1 MNRILLLTPD
11 VLLKRKVIR
20 TAKEDSA
27 LIQTAS
33 EPVFAWRLLKEYAFD
48 LVIIDYQLHEES
60 GLSFYKAIRQMG
72 FSLPILMIGE
82 GAFDEFMLKDL
93 SPDHY
98 DYLLKPFSSKE
109 LQRKCHELTILNRYS
124 SKLLEIGC

>member
-11 VLLKRKVIR
+11 VLLKRKVVR

-33 EPVFAWRLLKEYAFD
+33 ESGFAWRLLKEYAFD
-48 LVIIDYQLHEES
+48 LVIIDYRLDDES
-60 GLSFYKAIRQMG
+60 GLSFYKAIRQIG
-72 FSLPILMIGE
+72 LILPILMIGE
-82 GAFDEFMLKDL
+82 GSFDEFMLKDL

-109 LQRKCHELTILNRYS
+109 LQKKCHDLTIYNRYS